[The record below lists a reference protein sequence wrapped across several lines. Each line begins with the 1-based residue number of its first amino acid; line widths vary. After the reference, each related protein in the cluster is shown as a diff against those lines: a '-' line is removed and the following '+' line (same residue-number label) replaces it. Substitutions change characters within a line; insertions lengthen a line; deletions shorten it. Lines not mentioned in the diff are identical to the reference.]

1 MRNNLDQDYDMGIDR
16 DLEQIDQ
23 EISSEQSEVEVYNR
37 QDRLGEQKF
46 DDPIVEYA
54 DNREAVEAPTTNK
67 KKKMVIYGI
76 IALTLAGAGFV
87 GYTKFLK
94 PSPTVAVQAEVQPT
108 ETETEENETPPGV
121 SDGFDNDVVKPVE
134 HKETEN
140 LRESAFSDINEFE
153 SQLQNPV
160 SETKPVEEFVG
171 EPKTEIKIEPTII
184 QPETPIQSET
194 PFDTSD
200 FGSVTTVP
208 VQKKPEPTAPV
219 TTPEFNAP
227 SFEPVQQEAINEKE
241 RQIEYLRLENER
253 LQRQLEEY
261 ITGHNI
267 NMDSR
272 VEDMNKV
279 NDMLKDCLEESIRQV
294 NEINY
299 KYETE
304 KAELERLKSELA
316 TLKQSTPDKVVTQ
329 VENKVEEIKLG
340 TPNLTEG
347 KIIKPREGSEGKGGK
362 VIKPASEIVTSPDMI
377 IKEKLVI
384 VGEEKIVEPSATAQK
399 GDYKI
404 NSSGVV
410 EKIEDG
416 KIEAISNGVVWVKIK
431 GEYKVYRQ
439 GDKIDSGR
447 VIGFVDDNVG
457 VFDNENILIWKK

>member
-76 IALTLAGAGFV
+76 IALTLAGVGFV
-87 GYTKFLK
+87 GYNKFFK
-94 PSPTVAVQAEVQPT
+94 PGQTVAVQAEVQPT
-108 ETETEENETPPGV
+108 EMETEENEPSPGV
-121 SDGFDNDVVKPVE
+121 SDGFDNDIVKPVE

-171 EPKTEIKIEPTII
+171 EPKTEIKIEPTVI
-184 QPETPIQSET
+184 QPEI

-208 VQKKPEPTAPV
+208 VQDKPEPTAPV
-219 TTPEFNAP
+219 TTLEFNAP
-227 SFEPVQQEAINEKE
+227 SFEPVQQKAINEKE

-279 NDMLKDCLEESIRQV
+279 NDMLKDRLEESIRQV
-294 NEINY
+294 NEINH

-304 KAELERLKSELA
+304 KAELEKLKSELA
-316 TLKQSTPDKVVTQ
+316 TLKQSSFDKVVTQ
-329 VENKVEEIKLG
+329 VENKVEEVKLAP
-340 TPNLTEG
+340 TLTEG
-347 KIIKPREGSEGKGGK
+347 KIIKPREGSEGKGVK
-362 VIKPASEIVTSPDMI
+362 VIKPASEMVTSPDVI

-384 VGEEKIVEPSATAQK
+384 VGEEKIVEPTAQK
-399 GDYKI
+399 SDYKI
-404 NSSGVV
+404 NSSGVA